1 VIENLSIQGRLNSRG
16 RGQIQGDQL
25 FLVVSK
31 QNLNPPFGASDAL
44 EIIKN
49 GLEMRKLRPPQSRG
63 SQEVKKTNH

>member
-1 VIENLSIQGRLNSRG
+1 
-16 RGQIQGDQL
+16 
-25 FLVVSK
+25 VSK

-63 SQEVKKTNH
+63 SQDVKKTNHQTLQNPIPKHQKNFCSFVIIKVQR